1 MTFGT
6 LGLIALSAS
15 LTLAGCATQPI
26 GRPAGNELS
35 SKAAGYYKYRLSLQ
49 RESMLYTEYGYLRI
63 DAQDGKDRLS
73 LCKDLNLGTV
83 SFVPEYEYVAAGEK
97 SDLGEIRSYRTLLPR
112 SSRTVLSDQDDAWSG
127 MLQID
132 TRTSKD
138 GVVSLF
144 VITGKANRYSARS
157 PALPTT
163 AKEFDT
169 SCAPATDPARR

>member
-15 LTLAGCATQPI
+15 LTLAGCVMQPI
-26 GRPAGNELS
+26 GRPAANELS

-49 RESMLYTEYGYLRI
+49 RESAHYNEYGYLRI
-63 DAQDGKDRLS
+63 DAQDGKDHLS

-83 SFVPEYEYVAAGEK
+83 SFLPDYEYLAAG
-97 SDLGEIRSYRTLLPR
+97 DLGEIRSYRTLLPR
-112 SSRTVLSDQDDAWSG
+112 SIRTVLPGQDDAWGG

-132 TRTSKD
+132 TRISRD
-138 GVVSLF
+138 GVLSLF
-144 VITGKANRYSARS
+144 VITGKANHYSARS

-169 SCAPATDPARR
+169 SCAPATDPTRR